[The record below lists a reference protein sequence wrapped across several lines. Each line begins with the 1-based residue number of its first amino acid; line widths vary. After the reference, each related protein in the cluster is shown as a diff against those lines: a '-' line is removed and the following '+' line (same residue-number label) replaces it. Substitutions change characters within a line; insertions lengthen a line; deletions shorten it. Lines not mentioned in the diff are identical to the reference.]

1 MIGILLG
8 KSIKIYMG
16 MTWVE
21 SKCQCN
27 QLTKKKDQTKKI
39 SLHTNGDGK
48 ISLYYCFHLNL
59 AFSDSLVCVVTVEFD
74 INHLFTS
81 QLEIQR

>member
-1 MIGILLG
+1 MGR
-8 KSIKIYMG
+8 IKMS
-16 MTWVE
+16 VQPVDQKE
-21 SKCQCN
+21 RPN
-27 QLTKKKDQTKKI
+27 QKI